1 MCPQFLVIA
10 YYTEN
15 TSYQDLAEK
24 LKNSLQR
31 FGLPHYIEPIKDQGS
46 WEKNTH
52 YKAYFIKECLNT
64 RSENL
69 LYVDVDAIFKQYP
82 SLIDSLDCDI
92 AYRTQDFRW
101 RKDEALS
108 GTIFLRNNDK
118 IKRMVDRWIEV
129 NQNTPAERMN
139 PETWEQKHMQTA
151 QREMSDI
158 VYYNLPPE
166 YTFIFDHSRTMYPKV
181 SPVIE
186 HYQESRNVHRNNL
199 QYRGIIRKR

>member
-1 MCPQFLVIA
+1 MCPKFLIIA

-15 TSYQDLAEK
+15 TSYQSLAEK
-24 LKNSLQR
+24 LKKSIQNL
-31 FGLPHYIEPIKDQGS
+31 GLPHYIESIKDQGS

-52 YKAYFIKECLNT
+52 YKAYFIKKCLIE

-69 LYVDVDAIFKQYP
+69 LYVDVDAIFKSYP

-108 GTIFLRNNDK
+108 GTIYLRNNDK
-118 IKRMVDRWIEV
+118 IKLFVDRWIQINEK
-129 NQNTPAERMN
+129 TPAERMK

-166 YTFIFDHSRTMYPKV
+166 YTYIFDHTKTMYPKI

-199 QYRGIIRKR
+199 QSRGIIRKR